1 VPEAKR
7 LLAHEAVSEW
17 VAPFDAASLV
27 QQHCVWSSDP
37 YSGVWSISGIMDHK
51 WSCILRRNHVRLAV
65 WCRVFGVVYL
75 IIGLV
80 VAFTHGYVLTSVGEF
95 LSFIL
100 AVLLWPL
107 VLFGFNLHIAI

>member
-1 VPEAKR
+1 MGGTSRCGFAGRSAVLR
-7 LLAHEAVSEW
+7 LTGSGC
-17 VAPFDAASLV
+17 PICMAASGPCPELWAINGPAS
-27 QQHCVWSSDP
+27 C
-37 YSGVWSISGIMDHK
+37 GGIMFG
-51 WSCILRRNHVRLAV
+51 SLL
-65 WCRVFGVVYL
+65 GVVYL

-100 AVLLWPL
+100 AVLLWPV

>member
-1 VPEAKR
+1 MGGTVRRGFAARPAALRLTASGRPIRTAAAGPYPELWAING
-7 LLAHEAVSEW
+7 
-17 VAPFDAASLV
+17 PAS
-27 QQHCVWSSDP
+27 C
-37 YSGVWSISGIMDHK
+37 GGIMFG
-51 WSCILRRNHVRLAV
+51 SL
-65 WCRVFGVVYL
+65 FGVVYF

-80 VAFTHGYVLTSVGEF
+80 VAFTHGYALTSVGEL